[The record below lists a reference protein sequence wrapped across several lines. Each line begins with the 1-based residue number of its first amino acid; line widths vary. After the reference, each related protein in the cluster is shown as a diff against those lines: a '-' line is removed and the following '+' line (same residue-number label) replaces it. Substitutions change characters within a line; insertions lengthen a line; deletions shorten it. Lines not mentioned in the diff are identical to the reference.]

1 MLPLFSYFFNP
12 NSNSGKDAFNQAKDQ
27 VGSKGLL
34 RKSIAKIINSAA
46 SICGLRQ
53 RSARAYECG
62 PLFQFAIAFTTEG
75 KREANFK
82 LSNYIGTIIR
92 ESVWHLSISSN
103 AVTKR
108 LSKAGTPDF
117 LRAMLDMYNRI
128 IMHKRPKYGFTTA
141 ADMLCKLARVADC
154 LTIDGTYIDVLRS
167 DNYDCRAGDG
177 KYGLGLHCLTSLMT
191 GTIVG
196 FSVTPAACN
205 ERLYVQIEQLAN
217 VLIMAGR
224 GYPSFQIF
232 ADLIRR
238 GASHGVK
245 FIFRAVPCF
254 TMDVLNAV
262 NADGQPVNL
271 TAVNGAVD
279 TSNRANH
286 TIDMIVRMHCP
297 KDSKVKEKTLK
308 LRVVRVYR
316 PHDGSWTYYVTNI
329 DQSDMPPRMFPHA
342 YRLRLVCEHVYRCA
356 KSYTGMAQGIN
367 SRKFNVVLFFIVASI
382 CAMILK
388 ALMASY
394 MRPRQGKALS
404 LLKLHEKTGNLGSL
418 IGKIMNYKVIDALK
432 EIRSMAAG
440 LTCQCLTSPVSK
452 RDKHR
457 VASFQEVYVRLK
469 AVLEEDR
476 LKLELCCAV
485 S

>member
-1 MLPLFSYFFNP
+1 
-12 NSNSGKDAFNQAKDQ
+12 
-27 VGSKGLL
+27 
-34 RKSIAKIINSAA
+34 
-46 SICGLRQ
+46 
-53 RSARAYECG
+53 
-62 PLFQFAIAFTTEG
+62 
-75 KREANFK
+75 
-82 LSNYIGTIIR
+82 
-92 ESVWHLSISSN
+92 
-103 AVTKR
+103 
-108 LSKAGTPDF
+108 
-117 LRAMLDMYNRI
+117 MYNRI

-177 KYGLGLHCLTSLMT
+177 KYGIGLHCLTSLKT

-217 VLIMAGR
+217 VLIMADR

-286 TIDMIVRMHCP
+286 TIDMIVRMHRP
-297 KDSKVKEKTLK
+297 KDSKVHTMAHGPITLPTSIN
-308 LRVVRVYR
+308 LTCRHACFRMLTAFA
-316 PHDGSWTYYVTNI
+316 GSVSMST
-329 DQSDMPPRMFPHA
+329 A
-342 YRLRLVCEHVYRCA
+342 
-356 KSYTGMAQGIN
+356 
-367 SRKFNVVLFFIVASI
+367 
-382 CAMILK
+382 
-388 ALMASY
+388 
-394 MRPRQGKALS
+394 ALS
-404 LLKLHEKTGNLGSL
+404 L
-418 IGKIMNYKVIDALK
+418 
-432 EIRSMAAG
+432 IRAW
-440 LTCQCLTSPVSK
+440 
-452 RDKHR
+452 
-457 VASFQEVYVRLK
+457 LK
-469 AVLEEDR
+469 ASTVGNSTS
-476 LKLELCCAV
+476 CCSLLWPPFAP
-485 S
+485 

>member
-12 NSNSGKDAFNQAKDQ
+12 NSNSGKDAFIQAKDQ

-177 KYGLGLHCLTSLMT
+177 KYGIGLHCLTSLMT

-217 VLIMAGR
+217 VLIMADR

-286 TIDMIVRMHCP
+286 TIDMIVRMHRP

-342 YRLRLVCEHVYRCA
+342 YRLRWVCEHVYRCA

-404 LLKLHEKTGNLGSL
+404 LLKLHEPWFA
-418 IGKIMNYKVIDALK
+418 Y
-432 EIRSMAAG
+432 R
-440 LTCQCLTSPVSK
+440 
-452 RDKHR
+452 
-457 VASFQEVYVRLK
+457 
-469 AVLEEDR
+469 EDY
-476 LKLELCCAV
+476 ELQGD
-485 S
+485 